1 MEKYSSM
8 SELLA
13 REPAGHYQIEFRII
27 PGSRVLIASPHGGL
41 IEKGTSLLSDFV
53 AGDDFCRFDFQ
64 GIRPRDN
71 FLNLHVSSLNYDSGI
86 LQRINDLSDIT
97 VTVHGFKQLGSG
109 KLTIVGGLDAEGR
122 DLVVQCLNQTGF
134 QAVPARDMFSGL
146 NPQNIVNRN
155 RRGKGIQ
162 LEISTQQRIAF
173 FGDTEV
179 KLLERSRPSDEL
191 KSYGNSLR
199 QAIFLLLDSI

>member
-13 REPAGHYQIEFRII
+13 REPDGHYQIEYRIV

-71 FLNLHVSSLNYDSGI
+71 FSNLHVSSLNYDSEI
-86 LQRINDLSDIT
+86 LQRINDLADIT
-97 VTVHGFKQLGSG
+97 VTIHGFKRLGTG

-122 DLVVQCLNQTGF
+122 DQAVQCLNQAGF
-134 QAVPARDMFSGL
+134 QAVPARDLFSGL

-162 LEISTQQRIAF
+162 LEISTEQRIAF

-191 KSYGNSLR
+191 KSYGRALW